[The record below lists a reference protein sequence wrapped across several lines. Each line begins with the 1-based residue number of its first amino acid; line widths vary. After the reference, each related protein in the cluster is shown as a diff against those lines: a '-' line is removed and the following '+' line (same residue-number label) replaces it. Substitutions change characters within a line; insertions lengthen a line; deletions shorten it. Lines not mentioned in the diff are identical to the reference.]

1 MNVLYERI
9 NYSSNLPFVFSRYI
23 REYDIQK
30 ANISILFDKGI
41 ISQQDYEYLYN
52 SDRMERQIYIGK
64 LQRSN
69 KKITKALQSG
79 IINAKKNLFL
89 SNKIEPHEV
98 LAIKN
103 DAVFIIGRELTN
115 TQFGIIKFV
124 EKNVYTS
131 FMRLQN
137 VEIYYGFDRIS
148 NTENYSIK
156 GLGKKEFY
164 HRDYMIDFLL
174 YIINS
179 IQTTDIQ
186 NVIIDLGNFYR
197 EYINRLLPIGY
208 YREFNSDSRYKIGGF
223 IVDDIPDTIDN
234 RNAVDISYNARILT
248 ILSQYVN
255 SIYMNNAR

>member
-1 MNVLYERI
+1 MMDVLYERI

-69 KKITKALQSG
+69 KKITKELQSV
-79 IINAKKNLFL
+79 IINAKKNIFL
-89 SNKIEPHEV
+89 SNKIEHHEV

-137 VEIYYGFDRIS
+137 AEIYYGFDRIS

-179 IQTTDIQ
+179 IQTTDI
-186 NVIIDLGNFYR
+186 
-197 EYINRLLPIGY
+197 
-208 YREFNSDSRYKIGGF
+208 
-223 IVDDIPDTIDN
+223 
-234 RNAVDISYNARILT
+234 
-248 ILSQYVN
+248 
-255 SIYMNNAR
+255 